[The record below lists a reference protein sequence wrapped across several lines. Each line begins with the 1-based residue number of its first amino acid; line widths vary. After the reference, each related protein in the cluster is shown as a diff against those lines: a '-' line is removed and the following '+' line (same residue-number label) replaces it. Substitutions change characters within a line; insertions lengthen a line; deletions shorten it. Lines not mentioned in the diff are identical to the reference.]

1 MRLISAGSLVRA
13 QSGPCFCHFRAFL
26 CDRRYASPRT
36 MSEITYKIA
45 CERCGGHIEYPSEI
59 AGQSIQCPAC
69 QHTIKLPPPPRP
81 PPEPPSA
88 PAFTTATANMIFHVG
103 RDGTELGQFS
113 EQEFRDKISAGEI
126 RPYDHYWTQEMDDWQ
141 LVSEYRR
148 LPSSPGPPT
157 LPPLR
162 RMPEKKKGWAET
174 PASIGGA
181 CALVAAFAP
190 LVSPAFFFLLSLP
203 LLFAAFVLAIVSLV
217 RGRVTGGICLLIGL
231 FPALI
236 MSFVSLTQREK
247 PVQTLVANAMRVHA
261 DVVAIKTQLQL
272 YESMNGFFPTTDQ
285 GLQALVTKPQ
295 YGPPPPQW
303 YQLFKELPKD
313 PWGSDYIYRSPGTK
327 NPSGYDL
334 FSAGPDRQ
342 PDTAD
347 DDWGGP

>member
-1 MRLISAGSLVRA
+1 
-13 QSGPCFCHFRAFL
+13 
-26 CDRRYASPRT
+26 
-36 MSEITYKIA
+36 MSETTHLKIT
-45 CERCGGHIEYPSEI
+45 CERCGEHIEYPSET

-69 QHTIKLPPPPRP
+69 QHTIKLPSPP

-103 RDGTELGQFS
+103 RDGMELGQFS

-126 RPYDHYWTQEMDDWQ
+126 RPYDHYWTQRMDDWQ

-162 RMPEKKKGWAET
+162 RMPEKKKKGWIET

-231 FPALI
+231 FPAF
-236 MSFVSLTQREK
+236 MMAFVS
-247 PVQTLVANAMRVHA
+247 V
-261 DVVAIKTQLQL
+261 
-272 YESMNGFFPTTDQ
+272 TDRDKI
-285 GLQALVTKPQ
+285 L
-295 YGPPPPQW
+295 
-303 YQLFKELPKD
+303 
-313 PWGSDYIYRSPGTK
+313 
-327 NPSGYDL
+327 N
-334 FSAGPDRQ
+334 RQ
-342 PDTAD
+342 PIETRST
-347 DDWGGP
+347 P

>member
-1 MRLISAGSLVRA
+1 MPPTTHL
-13 QSGPCFCHFRAFL
+13 
-26 CDRRYASPRT
+26 
-36 MSEITYKIA
+36 KID
-45 CERCGGHIEYPSEI
+45 CERCGEHIEYPSEI

-69 QHTIKLPPPPRP
+69 QHTIKLPS
-81 PPEPPSA
+81 PEPPSA
-88 PAFTTATANMIFHVG
+88 PALTTATANMIFHVG

-126 RPYDHYWTQEMDDWQ
+126 RPYDHYWTQGMDDWQ

-162 RMPEKKKGWAET
+162 RMPEKKKKKGWAET

-231 FPALI
+231 FPAF
-236 MSFVSLTQREK
+236 MMAFVS
-247 PVQTLVANAMRVHA
+247 V
-261 DVVAIKTQLQL
+261 
-272 YESMNGFFPTTDQ
+272 TDRDKM
-285 GLQALVTKPQ
+285 L
-295 YGPPPPQW
+295 
-303 YQLFKELPKD
+303 
-313 PWGSDYIYRSPGTK
+313 
-327 NPSGYDL
+327 N
-334 FSAGPDRQ
+334 RQ
-342 PDTAD
+342 PVKTHST
-347 DDWGGP
+347 P